1 MADYNGFIGGIKM
14 KLKKGMKLDG
24 TKGTIEVVDEFV
36 MATTIKKGTK
46 AVICKEGNK
55 YFVCNANR

>member
-1 MADYNGFIGGIKM
+1 MADNQELNRRIKM

-55 YFVCNANR
+55 YFVCNAN